1 MMLNSSILHHANK
14 DELWHQVSKLIQF
27 KVLGRCQSPTCV
39 DFANSAPLARLLTR
53 AHPTGI
59 GTVYV
64 HLFWPGNKNETA
76 AGFEPWLSQVWGKW
90 GKQQTETQNISASE
104 SLEMGKGDKLLLCST
119 AIGKK
124 EGEKLLRFS
133 YFWTGKA
140 EHCDHSHCDYLQFK
154 KKI

>member
-90 GKQQTETQNISASE
+90 GKQQTW
-104 SLEMGKGDKLLLCST
+104 DP
-119 AIGKK
+119 
-124 EGEKLLRFS
+124 
-133 YFWTGKA
+133 
-140 EHCDHSHCDYLQFK
+140 EHKF
-154 KKI
+154 